1 MRRELTL
8 SVRDAFL
15 KRIPEG
21 EAKIV
26 RQGKLSF
33 KNLLSLD
40 LEYFY

>member
-1 MRRELTL
+1 MKRAFTL

-15 KRIPEG
+15 KKIPAG